1 MKKYIIMKN
10 MKEVFCFLSIFIS
23 INTSAQKKVL
33 DHPDFDIWNRI
44 QNSTIGSKGNLKNE
58 TSEYS
63 LHHV

>member
-44 QNSTIGSKGNLKNE
+44 QNSTIGS
-58 TSEYS
+58 
-63 LHHV
+63 